1 MSKSKILLL
10 LIALL
15 PLSTFAANG
24 DKEKTKK
31 IDIHITL
38 DKKGQVEISGLNG
51 DLKELQ
57 DEINK
62 ALEDVTIKLDD
73 GKKKHDIHIKAE
85 IKTK

>member
-1 MSKSKILLL
+1 MKTKIFIL

-15 PLSTFAANG
+15 PLSTFAGNG
-24 DKEKTKK
+24 DKEKNKK
-31 IDIHITL
+31 INIHITL
-38 DKKGQVEISGLNG
+38 DKKGQLEITGLSG

>member
-1 MSKSKILLL
+1 MTSRILILFM
-10 LIALL
+10 ALF
-15 PLSTFAANG
+15 PLSTFAGNG
-24 DKEKTKK
+24 DKQKNKK

-38 DKKGQVEISGLNG
+38 DKKGQVEITGLNG

-62 ALEDVTIKLDD
+62 TLEDVTIKLDD

-85 IKTK
+85 LKTK

>member
-1 MSKSKILLL
+1 MTSKILVI

-15 PLSTFAANG
+15 PLSSFADNG
-24 DKEKTKK
+24 DKEKSKK

-38 DKKGQVEISGLNG
+38 DKKGQVEINGLNG
-51 DLKELQ
+51 ELKELQ

-62 ALEDVTIKLDD
+62 ALEDVTIKVD
-73 GKKKHDIHIKAE
+73 GVKKKHDIHIKAE

>member
-1 MSKSKILLL
+1 MKTKIFIL

-15 PLSTFAANG
+15 PLSTFAGNG
-24 DKEKTKK
+24 DKEKNKK
-31 IDIHITL
+31 INIHITL
-38 DKKGQVEISGLNG
+38 DKKGQLEITGLSG
-51 DLKELQ
+51 DLKKLQ

-85 IKTK
+85 IKTR

>member
-1 MSKSKILLL
+1 MKTKIFIP

-15 PLSTFAANG
+15 PLSTFAGNG
-24 DKEKTKK
+24 DKEKNKK
-31 IDIHITL
+31 INIHITL
-38 DKKGQVEISGLNG
+38 DKKGQLEITGLSG

-85 IKTK
+85 IKTR

>member
-1 MSKSKILLL
+1 MTSRILILFM
-10 LIALL
+10 ALF
-15 PLSTFAANG
+15 PLSTFAGNG
-24 DKEKTKK
+24 DKQKNKK

-38 DKKGQVEISGLNG
+38 DKKGQVEITGLNG

-85 IKTK
+85 LKTK

>member
-1 MSKSKILLL
+1 MTSRILILFM
-10 LIALL
+10 ALF
-15 PLSTFAANG
+15 PLSTFAGNG
-24 DKEKTKK
+24 DKQKNKK

-38 DKKGQVEISGLNG
+38 DKKGQVKITGLNG

-62 ALEDVTIKLDD
+62 TLEDVTIKLDD

-85 IKTK
+85 LKTK

>member
-1 MSKSKILLL
+1 MTSKILVL

-15 PLSTFAANG
+15 PLSSFAGNG

-38 DKKGQVEISGLNG
+38 DKKGQVEINGLNG
-51 DLKELQ
+51 ELKELQ

-62 ALEDVTIKLDD
+62 ALEDVTINVD
-73 GKKKHDIHIKAE
+73 GAKKKHDIHIKAE

>member
-1 MSKSKILLL
+1 MKTKIFIL

-15 PLSTFAANG
+15 PLSTFAGNG
-24 DKEKTKK
+24 DKEKNKK
-31 IDIHITL
+31 INIHITL
-38 DKKGQVEISGLNG
+38 DKKGQLEITGLSG

-62 ALEDVTIKLDD
+62 ALEDVTIQLDD

-85 IKTK
+85 IKTR

>member
-1 MSKSKILLL
+1 MKTKIFIL

-15 PLSTFAANG
+15 PLSTFAGNG
-24 DKEKTKK
+24 DKEKNKK
-31 IDIHITL
+31 ISIHITL
-38 DKKGQVEISGLNG
+38 DKKGQLEITGLSG

-62 ALEDVTIKLDD
+62 ALEDVTIQLDD

-85 IKTK
+85 IKTR

>member
-1 MSKSKILLL
+1 MKTKIFIL

-15 PLSTFAANG
+15 PLSTFAGNG
-24 DKEKTKK
+24 DKEKNKK
-31 IDIHITL
+31 INIHITL
-38 DKKGQVEISGLNG
+38 DKKGQLEITGLSG

-85 IKTK
+85 IKTR

>member
-1 MSKSKILLL
+1 MSKTKIFILL
-10 LIALL
+10 ITLL

-24 DKEKTKK
+24 DKEKAKK

-62 ALEDVTIKLDD
+62 ALQDVNIKVDH

>member
-1 MSKSKILLL
+1 MTSKMLIL

-31 IDIHITL
+31 FDIHITL
-38 DKKGQVEISGLNG
+38 DKKGQVEINGLNG
-51 DLKELQ
+51 ELKELQ

-62 ALEDVTIKLDD
+62 ALENVTINVND